1 MEARGVKDKMSARR
15 RRRSDGCAKDAR
27 RLSPNTHI
35 VCGKK
40 KKSLT
45 GTTPRLMCVCVM
57 DNHESK
63 KNSDTTTH
71 LDGLAALE
79 AGGLAA
85 EVNLM
90 ETKDM
95 GKGRKVE

>member
-1 MEARGVKDKMSARR
+1 
-15 RRRSDGCAKDAR
+15 
-27 RLSPNTHI
+27 
-35 VCGKK
+35 
-40 KKSLT
+40 
-45 GTTPRLMCVCVM
+45 M